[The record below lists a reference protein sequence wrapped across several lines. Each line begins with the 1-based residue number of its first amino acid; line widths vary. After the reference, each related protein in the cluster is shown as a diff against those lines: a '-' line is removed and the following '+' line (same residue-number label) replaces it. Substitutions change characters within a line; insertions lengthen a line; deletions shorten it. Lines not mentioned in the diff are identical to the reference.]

1 MVAILEKQTSNN
13 MIWWYFGGVILFSI
27 GIIAYNM
34 YIAPEMDEETGDI
47 IKPGKK
53 LSDLFKRK

>member
-1 MVAILEKQTSNN
+1 